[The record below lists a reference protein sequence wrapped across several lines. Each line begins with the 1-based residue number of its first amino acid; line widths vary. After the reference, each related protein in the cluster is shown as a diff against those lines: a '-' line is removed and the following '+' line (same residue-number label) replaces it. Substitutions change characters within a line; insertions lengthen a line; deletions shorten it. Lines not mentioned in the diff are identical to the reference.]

1 VAGSAEASV
10 IRRIHTT
17 YDLLEAHLITAM
29 LREHGVDAW
38 LFDADFVRQD
48 WFKSI
53 AFGGYRIVANDDS
66 IADANEILR
75 QYKNGGLALPEEH
88 RLVCPRCSQEDGSG
102 DPQPRRNVFL
112 AILLFD
118 LVAAIAFS
126 QLRGSEA
133 QIASF
138 IALQFG
144 LYFVLPWL
152 AIWYFKWPSR
162 CDACGHRWREP
173 RRYRHAELAK
183 MAESEVSRSL
193 N

>member
-1 VAGSAEASV
+1 V

-29 LREHGVDAW
+29 LREHGVGAW

-53 AFGGYRIVANDDS
+53 AYGGYRIVANDNS
-66 IADANEILR
+66 VAAAKEILQ
-75 QYKNGGLALPEEH
+75 QYKNGSLALPEEY
-88 RLVCPRCSQEDGSG
+88 RLICPRCNQHCGSG

-112 AILLFD
+112 AIVLFD
-118 LVAAIAFS
+118 LLAAVALVHWNTWRTHIVSTFAVWGGVN
-126 QLRGSEA
+126 L
-133 QIASF
+133 
-138 IALQFG
+138 L
-144 LYFVLPWL
+144 LPWL

-183 MAESEVSRSL
+183 MAESGAT
-193 N
+193 NAPD